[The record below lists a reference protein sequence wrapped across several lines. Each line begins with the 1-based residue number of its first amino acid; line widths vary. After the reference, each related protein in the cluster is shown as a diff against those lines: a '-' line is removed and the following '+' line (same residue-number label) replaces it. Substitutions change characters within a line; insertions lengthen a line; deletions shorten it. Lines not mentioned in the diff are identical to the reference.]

1 MVPHPV
7 RSPTICMHFIKKK
20 PYACTRYLLSMHIYC
35 NRWVHADAYP
45 WHVCFGTVKLKW
57 ANSRNLQTVWFIKYI
72 CCTKLQILEPV
83 SEKLLLVYIIL
94 WLASS
99 YLTTD
104 KSLGTT
110 MNWHKSLRLA
120 LGLWT
125 TRRPPP
131 RPRRILAAARRVQRM
146 YVHQVW
152 AISLYIKSEHNSS

>member
-1 MVPHPV
+1 MVPHPA

-20 PYACTRYLLSMHIYC
+20 TICMHTVPAQHAHILQRMKSMQTH
-35 NRWVHADAYP
+35 P